1 MKRKPIGFI
10 AACQC
15 GNIVGAM
22 DFARTDR
29 KDAEKILGQW
39 LGDGCTIVPRFGGS
53 WSCAIEA
60 CACEANQGGAAT

>member
-1 MKRKPIGFI
+1 MKKKPIGFI
-10 AACQC
+10 ATCQC

-22 DFARTDR
+22 DFERTDR

-60 CACEANQGGAAT
+60 CACEANQGGAAA

>member
-1 MKRKPIGFI
+1 MNKKPIGFI
-10 AACQC
+10 ATCQC

-22 DFARTDR
+22 DFERTDR

-39 LGDGCTIVPRFGGS
+39 LEDGCTIVPRFGGS